1 MSNVT
6 ALHLDKSGLDKNDW
20 TTICTLG
27 DLVENAGVS
36 ARING
41 HQIAIF
47 YVPDAEPPVYA
58 LDNWCP
64 AAEANVL
71 ARGIVG
77 DVNGELVVA
86 SPLYKEHF
94 SLSTG
99 QCVEKS
105 LQVQTWSV
113 AINGNSVVIKA

>member
-1 MSNVT
+1 MSQEW
-6 ALHLDKSGLDKNDW
+6 K
-20 TTICTLG
+20 TICQRD
-27 DLVENAGVS
+27 DLVENGGV
-36 ARING
+36 AAMVNG
-41 HQIAIF
+41 RQVAIF
-47 YVPDAEPPVYA
+47 YVPNAEPPVYA

-94 SLSTG
+94 SLQSG
-99 QCVEKS
+99 QCLEKP
-105 LQVQTWSV
+105 LQVQTWAVALHDNTVSV
-113 AINGNSVVIKA
+113 MA